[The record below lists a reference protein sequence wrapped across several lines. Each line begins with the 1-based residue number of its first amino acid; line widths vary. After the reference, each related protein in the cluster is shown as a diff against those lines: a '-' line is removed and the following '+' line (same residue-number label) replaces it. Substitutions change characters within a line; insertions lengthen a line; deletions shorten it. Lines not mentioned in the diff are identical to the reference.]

1 MEKIYEVHI
10 MYETAAHHTLI
21 LEVTNNKMKKDTVI
35 LTTIGKFK
43 HKVSSVLNG
52 SSEYSGKVRFAF
64 LK

>member
-1 MEKIYEVHI
+1 
-10 MYETAAHHTLI
+10 
-21 LEVTNNKMKKDTVI
+21 MKKDTVV

-64 LK
+64 FKLTISINEVKYR